1 MKRITMILISTCM
14 LLSFASCEKDELE
27 PINTIPDADIP
38 AFTEWLDS
46 EGFVPGLSQSDMIEK
61 MDGYTNNGQ
70 SVANT
75 ATGYF
80 YDGYNGGGYA
90 AGGENFGFRNDYQA
104 SDNKKTADYTNTFYT
119 RVPLDGLALP
129 CGIEFEDTLRDVLD
143 KLNISSDP
151 SANFT
156 ADEGSDIVM
165 TLYRD
170 ERYTLIFKN
179 WLLSEEPIEVDIP
192 YELIFTENYAF
203 TRESGRESN
212 VTRTIILTFKPEEKT
227 VHDFRVKVH
236 ENYKLTRLED

>member
-1 MKRITMILISTCM
+1 MKRITTILISTCM

-75 ATGYF
+75 AAGYF

-104 SDNKKTADYTNTFYT
+104 SDNKKTADYTNSFYT

-129 CGIEFEDTLRDVLD
+129 CGIEFEDTLRDVLK
-143 KLNISSDP
+143 KLLP
-151 SANFT
+151 ACL
-156 ADEGSDIVM
+156 V
-165 TLYRD
+165 LKRCC
-170 ERYTLIFKN
+170 R
-179 WLLSEEPIEVDIP
+179 
-192 YELIFTENYAF
+192 TENL
-203 TRESGRESN
+203 G
-212 VTRTIILTFKPEEKT
+212 
-227 VHDFRVKVH
+227 
-236 ENYKLTRLED
+236 